1 MDAEAYSTCLTSCA
15 YPGTGRESGTKN
27 GIPGYRNVVDEK
39 DRKILYRNISAG
51 LKGEMPTE
59 VGFA

>member
-1 MDAEAYSTCLTSCA
+1 MKK
-15 YPGTGRESGTKN
+15 ESAFRWTNARGICQAGKLNDKN

-51 LKGEMPTE
+51 KKGEKPTE
-59 VGFA
+59 VGIA